1 MIVTEETFYCSQFK
15 LKSLIRLKRAFYDNN
30 NKKNY
35 LLPFHDKCLKLNFVA
50 LTSGKWFDAFCNRY
64 TTSYSKIVFMLL

>member
-1 MIVTEETFYCSQFK
+1 MIVTEDILLQPFK

-35 LLPFHDKCLKLNFVA
+35 LLPFHDKCLKLNSRQENVMIHFA
-50 LTSGKWFDAFCNRY
+50 TD
-64 TTSYSKIVFMLL
+64 ILLVTVK

>member
-1 MIVTEETFYCSQFK
+1 MIVTEETFYCRQFK

-35 LLPFHDKCLKLNFVA
+35 LLPFHDKCLKLNSRQENVMIHFA
-50 LTSGKWFDAFCNRY
+50 TD
-64 TTSYSKIVFMLL
+64 ILLVTVK